1 MAAALLALTTEA
13 SRAQAEQLAEQLL
26 ERRLAACIA
35 LKDVESLYRWEGQ
48 LQRSSEV
55 QLLIKSEPSCAAA
68 LEQTVRELHS
78 YTTPQWL
85 TWCAEASADYAA
97 WLNACCAISSRRST

>member
-13 SRAQAEQLAEQLL
+13 SRAQAEKLAELLL
-26 ERRLAACIA
+26 ERHLACCVA
-35 LKDVESLYRWEGQ
+35 LKEVESLYRWKGQ
-48 LQRSSEV
+48 LERSHEV
-55 QLLIKSEPSCAAA
+55 QLLIKSDPCCAAA
-68 LEQTVRELHS
+68 LEQAVRELHS

-97 WLNACCAISSRRST
+97 WLSECCATSSRKST

>member
-1 MAAALLALTTEA
+1 
-13 SRAQAEQLAEQLL
+13 
-26 ERRLAACIA
+26 
-35 LKDVESLYRWEGQ
+35 
-48 LQRSSEV
+48 V

-85 TWCAEASADYAA
+85 TWCVEASADYAA
-97 WLNACCAISSRRST
+97 WLNECCAISSRRSA